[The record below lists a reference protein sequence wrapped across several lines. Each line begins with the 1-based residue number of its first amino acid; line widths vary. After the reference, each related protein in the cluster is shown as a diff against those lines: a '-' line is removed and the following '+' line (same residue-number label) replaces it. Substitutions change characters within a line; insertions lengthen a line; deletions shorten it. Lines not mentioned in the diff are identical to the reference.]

1 MSTHPKHEA
10 IVELLNEGLSNGE
23 IGRRL
28 RTDRHA
34 VARIRRDV
42 GLPNIVQRVQTL
54 DEKWAANTRAADGGH
69 VEWTGE
75 RGSSSGTPVMRYREQ
90 SYSPA
95 AVAFRMRTGRAPQG
109 YVFAGC
115 GMKHCVAPEHVDD
128 EAGRRAAR
136 AKLHPGPLTGRCK
149 YGHERAEHGRFEPDG
164 TAYCARCKYLDK
176 YPAKDDRALLPTIAR
191 LRPARSVEEAFR
203 RYTQPVES
211 GHVLWGGLRSNGS
224 PALHFGG
231 TTVSA
236 ARVAFRLHTG
246 REPEGVVTRAC
257 EVPLC
262 VAGPCLQ
269 DRPMREQTNKLFA
282 AIFGAAA

>member
-1 MSTHPKHEA
+1 MSTHPKYDA
-10 IVELLNEGLSNGE
+10 IVELLRDGVSNTE
-23 IGRRL
+23 IGHRL

-34 VARIRRDV
+34 VARIRRDL
-42 GLPNIVQRVQTL
+42 GLPNIVQHTQTL
-54 DEKWAANTRAADGGH
+54 DEKWAANTRPADGGH

-75 RGSSSGTPVMRYREQ
+75 RGTSSGTPVMRYREQ

-95 AVAFRMRTGRAPQG
+95 AIAFRMRTGRDPQG
-109 YVFAGC
+109 YAFAEC

-136 AKLHPGPLTGRCK
+136 AKLHPGPLTGRCR

-203 RYTQPVES
+203 RYAQPVEN
-211 GHVLWGGLRSNGS
+211 GHALWGGLRSNGS

-236 ARVAFRLHTG
+236 ARVAFRLHNG

-269 DRPMREQTNKLFA
+269 DRPMREQTNKLYA